1 MDLVYFG
8 TTVGFRAQVTISTRW
23 IVGINRP
30 PIQQP
35 TATTPPVVP
44 EREVAAVLAAVLLI

>member
-8 TTVGFRAQVTISTRW
+8 TTVGFPCTRTISIRL